1 MGCYSCGGNPSTF
14 CRECVQSKDTW
25 IAPVDTLPDVFMG
38 DFDHLYR
45 TPDGNLYA
53 LSPDRLNWIQVNGS
67 GGNPVRYTAGNGI
80 EISNRNVITN
90 TQPNVTQN
98 LSING
103 RTISITNGNSIT
115 LPEDRDTVYNDTE
128 LKRRVQAVESKTD
141 NFVSGVNV
149 SREGNKVKLTYTFV
163 NGAPKEVEF
172 EDKDTITLAYDDT
185 ALKARVK
192 ALEDRPDRD
201 TVYDDRALRD
211 RVTALENKSDRDNQT
226 LSVDPNTRS
235 LSLSGGNSVTLPSD
249 KQTLTKEGNRL
260 ILSNGGGEV
269 VIPTATPYDDSSVV
283 NRLNLLEAKGDKDS
297 QTLSLDNSSRVLT
310 ISNGNSV
317 TIPSDKQ
324 TISRQGNKLV
334 LSNGG
339 GEIDLPQ
346 GNNAVPYDDSNVRAR
361 LTTLEDKVDKDSQT
375 LSLDTNTRVLTIS
388 NGNSVTIPSDKQTI
402 TKQGNRLVLS
412 NGGGEIE
419 LPQPNSAVAYDDSDL
434 RNRVGALE
442 TKPDKDTVY
451 NDSDVKRRLTELESR
466 TDNFVTGVTASR
478 EGNKVRLTY
487 NFVSGQPKNVEFDD
501 KDTIGVAYD
510 DTAIRNRLQ
519 TLESKPSPTLS
530 LSGNTLSL
538 TNGGSVELPSQNSS
552 VYRATKG
559 KINNN
564 VTYKSNIV
572 NGDDIKAGDIVHDV
586 DSTGTTPKD
595 IYYKVTSVSGNTVN
609 VEKLGE
615 RNIPV
620 GTSYDDSSL
629 RNRVQALESKADRD
643 NQTLTFNEGTRSLSL
658 SGGNSITI
666 PNDKQTLSKS
676 GNKLVLSNGGGEV
689 DIPTATPYDDSDVKR
704 RLGVLESRTDND
716 RQTLSLSGR
725 TLSISNGNNV
735 TIPDDKQ
742 TLSIEG
748 NRITLSGNGGS
759 IELPNNSSVFRLSK
773 GDIQGGSVGFTT
785 TIRKDTLMNPDGVKE
800 GDIIQDYWSGTTSA
814 NQEYWK
820 VTSVSG
826 DNVSIQNIG
835 RRDLPV
841 SRQSLS
847 INGNRLTLSDNG
859 GSVDLPATSPSYVA
873 TKGKINNN
881 ATYKSN
887 LMYSGDVK
895 VGDIVRDID
904 TTGTTPKEVYYTI
917 SSVNGNTVNMA
928 KLGEKDI
935 PQPNISGYVTI
946 QQYNEL
952 KDALTKLLEDLKNSG
967 AWQQTGSNIFA
978 GRLYADRHIA
988 TGNINLFSNGTDT
1001 ASFIRTN
1008 NTSTENDLAGG
1019 VG

>member
-201 TVYDDRALRD
+201 TVYDDKALRD
-211 RVTALENKSDRDNQT
+211 RVTALENKSNQT

-235 LSLSGGNSVTLPSD
+235 LSLSGGNSVTLPND
-249 KQTLTKEGNRL
+249 KQTLTKDGNRL

-283 NRLNLLEAKGDKDS
+283 NRLNNLEAKGDKDS

-361 LTTLEDKVDKDSQT
+361 LTTLEGKVDKDSQT
-375 LSLDTNTRVLTIS
+375 LSLDNNTRVLTIS

-402 TKQGNRLVLS
+402 TKQGNKLVLS

-434 RNRVGALE
+434 
-442 TKPDKDTVY
+442 
-451 NDSDVKRRLTELESR
+451 
-466 TDNFVTGVTASR
+466 
-478 EGNKVRLTY
+478 
-487 NFVSGQPKNVEFDD
+487 
-501 KDTIGVAYD
+501 
-510 DTAIRNRLQ
+510 RNRLQ

-564 VTYKSNIV
+564 ATYKSNIV

-904 TTGTTPKEVYYTI
+904 TTGTTPKEIYYTI
-917 SSVNGNTVNMA
+917 SSVNGNTVNMT

>member
-141 NFVSGVNV
+141 NFVSGVSV

-211 RVTALENKSDRDNQT
+211 RITALENKSDRDNQT

-249 KQTLTKEGNRL
+249 KQT
-260 ILSNGGGEV
+260 
-269 VIPTATPYDDSSVV
+269 
-283 NRLNLLEAKGDKDS
+283 
-297 QTLSLDNSSRVLT
+297 
-310 ISNGNSV
+310 IS
-317 TIPSDKQ
+317 I
-324 TISRQGNKLV
+324 QGNKLV

-361 LTTLEDKVDKDSQT
+361 LTTLEGKADKDSQT
-375 LSLDTNTRVLTIS
+375 LSLDNNTRVLTIS

-419 LPQPNSAVAYDDSDL
+419 LPQPNSAIAYDDSDL

-451 NDSDVKRRLTELESR
+451 NDSDVKRRLTALENR

-658 SGGNSITI
+658 SGGNIITI

-748 NRITLSGNGGS
+748 NRITLSGHGGS

-835 RRDLPV
+835 RRYLPV

-859 GSVDLPATSPSYVA
+859 GSVDLPTTSPSYVA

-917 SSVNGNTVNMA
+917 SSVNGNTVNMT

-935 PQPNISGYVTI
+935 PQPNISGYATI

>member
-14 CRECVQSKDTW
+14 CRECVQLKDTW

-115 LPEDRDTVYNDTE
+115 LPEERDTVYNDTE

-249 KQTLTKEGNRL
+249 KQTLTKDGNRL

-269 VIPTATPYDDSSVV
+269 VIPTATPYDDS
-283 NRLNLLEAKGDKDS
+283 
-297 QTLSLDNSSRVLT
+297 
-310 ISNGNSV
+310 
-317 TIPSDKQ
+317 
-324 TISRQGNKLV
+324 
-334 LSNGG
+334 
-339 GEIDLPQ
+339 
-346 GNNAVPYDDSNVRAR
+346 NVRAR
-361 LTTLEDKVDKDSQT
+361 LTTLEGKVDKDSQT

-419 LPQPNSAVAYDDSDL
+419 LPQPNSAIAYDDSDL

-451 NDSDVKRRLTELESR
+451 NDSDVKRRLTALESR

-559 KINNN
+559 NINNN
-564 VTYKSNIV
+564 ATYKSNIV

-629 RNRVQALESKADRD
+629 RNRVQALESKANRD
-643 NQTLTFNEGTRSLSL
+643 NQTLTFNESTRSLSL

-689 DIPTATPYDDSDVKR
+689 DIPTETPYDDSDVKR

-759 IELPNNSSVFRLSK
+759 VELPNNSSVFRLSK

-917 SSVNGNTVNMA
+917 SSVNGNTVNMT

>member
-141 NFVSGVNV
+141 NFVSGVSV

-201 TVYDDRALRD
+201 TVYDDRTLRD

-249 KQTLTKEGNRL
+249 KQT
-260 ILSNGGGEV
+260 
-269 VIPTATPYDDSSVV
+269 
-283 NRLNLLEAKGDKDS
+283 
-297 QTLSLDNSSRVLT
+297 
-310 ISNGNSV
+310 IS
-317 TIPSDKQ
+317 I
-324 TISRQGNKLV
+324 QGNKLV

-361 LTTLEDKVDKDSQT
+361 LTTLEGKADKDSQT
-375 LSLDTNTRVLTIS
+375 LSLDNNTRVLTIS

-412 NGGGEIE
+412 NGGGEID

-451 NDSDVKRRLTELESR
+451 NDSDVKRRLTALESR

-564 VTYKSNIV
+564 ATYKSNIV

-643 NQTLTFNEGTRSLSL
+643 NQTLTFNESTRSLSL

-917 SSVNGNTVNMA
+917 SSVNGNTVNMT

-952 KDALTKLLEDLKNSG
+952 KEALTKLLEDLKNSG

>member
-141 NFVSGVNV
+141 NFVSGVSV

-249 KQTLTKEGNRL
+249 KQTLTKDGNRL

-283 NRLNLLEAKGDKDS
+283 NRLNNLEAKGDKDS

-361 LTTLEDKVDKDSQT
+361 LTTLEGKADKDSQT

-419 LPQPNSAVAYDDSDL
+419 LPQPNSAVAYDD
-434 RNRVGALE
+434 
-442 TKPDKDTVY
+442 
-451 NDSDVKRRLTELESR
+451 
-466 TDNFVTGVTASR
+466 
-478 EGNKVRLTY
+478 
-487 NFVSGQPKNVEFDD
+487 
-501 KDTIGVAYD
+501 
-510 DTAIRNRLQ
+510 TAIRNRLQ

-564 VTYKSNIV
+564 ATYKSNIV

-735 TIPDDKQ
+735 IIPDDKQ

-826 DNVSIQNIG
+826 DNVFIQNIG

-859 GSVDLPATSPSYVA
+859 GSVDLPDTSPSYVA

-887 LMYSGDVK
+887 LIYSGDVK

-917 SSVNGNTVNMA
+917 SSVSGNTVNMT

>member
-141 NFVSGVNV
+141 NFVSGVSV

-211 RVTALENKSDRDNQT
+211 RITALENKSDRDNQT

-249 KQTLTKEGNRL
+249 KQT
-260 ILSNGGGEV
+260 
-269 VIPTATPYDDSSVV
+269 
-283 NRLNLLEAKGDKDS
+283 
-297 QTLSLDNSSRVLT
+297 
-310 ISNGNSV
+310 IS
-317 TIPSDKQ
+317 I
-324 TISRQGNKLV
+324 QGNKLV

-361 LTTLEDKVDKDSQT
+361 LTTLEGKADKDSQT
-375 LSLDTNTRVLTIS
+375 LSLDNNTRVLTIS

-419 LPQPNSAVAYDDSDL
+419 LPQPNSAIAYDDSDL

-451 NDSDVKRRLTELESR
+451 NDSDVKRRLTALENR

-658 SGGNSITI
+658 SGGNIITI

-835 RRDLPV
+835 RRYLPV

-859 GSVDLPATSPSYVA
+859 GSVDLPTTSPSYVA

-881 ATYKSN
+881 ATYKYN

-917 SSVNGNTVNMA
+917 SSVNGNTVNMT

-935 PQPNISGYVTI
+935 PQPNISGYATI

>member
-141 NFVSGVNV
+141 NFVSGVSV

-201 TVYDDRALRD
+201 TVYDDSALRD
-211 RVTALENKSDRDNQT
+211 RVTALENKSNQT

-235 LSLSGGNSVTLPSD
+235 LSLSGGNSVTLPND
-249 KQTLTKEGNRL
+249 KQTLTKDGNRL

-283 NRLNLLEAKGDKDS
+283 NRLNHLEAKGDKDS

-346 GNNAVPYDDSNVRAR
+346 GNNAVPYDDSNVIAR
-361 LTTLEDKVDKDSQT
+361 LTTLEGKVDKDSQT
-375 LSLDTNTRVLTIS
+375 LSLDNNTRVLTIS

-402 TKQGNRLVLS
+402 TKQGNKLVLS

-419 LPQPNSAVAYDDSDL
+419 LPQPNSAVAYDD
-434 RNRVGALE
+434 
-442 TKPDKDTVY
+442 TT
-451 NDSDVKRRLTELESR
+451 
-466 TDNFVTGVTASR
+466 
-478 EGNKVRLTY
+478 
-487 NFVSGQPKNVEFDD
+487 
-501 KDTIGVAYD
+501 
-510 DTAIRNRLQ
+510 IRNRLQ

-564 VTYKSNIV
+564 ATYKSNIV

-704 RLGVLESRTDND
+704 RLGVLESRTDNG

-859 GSVDLPATSPSYVA
+859 GSIDLPAISPSYVA

-917 SSVNGNTVNMA
+917 SSVSGNTVNMT

>member
-141 NFVSGVNV
+141 NFVSGVSV

-249 KQTLTKEGNRL
+249 KQT
-260 ILSNGGGEV
+260 
-269 VIPTATPYDDSSVV
+269 
-283 NRLNLLEAKGDKDS
+283 
-297 QTLSLDNSSRVLT
+297 
-310 ISNGNSV
+310 IS
-317 TIPSDKQ
+317 I
-324 TISRQGNKLV
+324 QGNKLV

-346 GNNAVPYDDSNVRAR
+346 GDNAVPYDDSNVRAR
-361 LTTLEDKVDKDSQT
+361 LTTLEGKADKDSQT
-375 LSLDTNTRVLTIS
+375 LSLDNNTRVLTIS

-451 NDSDVKRRLTELESR
+451 NDSDVKRRLTALESK

-538 TNGGSVELPSQNSS
+538 TNGGSVELSSQNSS

-559 KINNN
+559 NINNN
-564 VTYKSNIV
+564 ATYKSNIV

-748 NRITLSGNGGS
+748 NQITLSGNGGS

-917 SSVNGNTVNMA
+917 SSVNGNTVNMT

-952 KDALTKLLEDLKNSG
+952 KEALTKLLEDLKNSG

>member
-141 NFVSGVNV
+141 NFVSGVSV

-249 KQTLTKEGNRL
+249 KQT
-260 ILSNGGGEV
+260 
-269 VIPTATPYDDSSVV
+269 
-283 NRLNLLEAKGDKDS
+283 
-297 QTLSLDNSSRVLT
+297 
-310 ISNGNSV
+310 
-317 TIPSDKQ
+317 
-324 TISRQGNKLV
+324 ISRQGNKLV

-361 LTTLEDKVDKDSQT
+361 LTTLEGKVDKDSQT

-451 NDSDVKRRLTELESR
+451 NDSDVKRRLTELENR

-785 TIRKDTLMNPDGVKE
+785 TIRKGTLMNPDGVKE

-859 GSVDLPATSPSYVA
+859 GSIDLPATSPSYVA

-917 SSVNGNTVNMA
+917 SSVSGNTVNMT

>member
-141 NFVSGVNV
+141 NFVSGVSV

-201 TVYDDRALRD
+201 TVYDDSALRD
-211 RVTALENKSDRDNQT
+211 RVTALENKSNQT

-235 LSLSGGNSVTLPSD
+235 LSLSGGNSVTLPND
-249 KQTLTKEGNRL
+249 KQTLTKDGNRL

-283 NRLNLLEAKGDKDS
+283 NRLNHLEAKGDKDS
-297 QTLSLDNSSRVLT
+297 QTLSLDN
-310 ISNGNSV
+310 
-317 TIPSDKQ
+317 
-324 TISRQGNKLV
+324 
-334 LSNGG
+334 
-339 GEIDLPQ
+339 
-346 GNNAVPYDDSNVRAR
+346 
-361 LTTLEDKVDKDSQT
+361 
-375 LSLDTNTRVLTIS
+375 NTRVLTIS

-402 TKQGNRLVLS
+402 TKQGNKLVLS

-419 LPQPNSAVAYDDSDL
+419 LPQPNSAVAYDD
-434 RNRVGALE
+434 
-442 TKPDKDTVY
+442 TT
-451 NDSDVKRRLTELESR
+451 
-466 TDNFVTGVTASR
+466 
-478 EGNKVRLTY
+478 
-487 NFVSGQPKNVEFDD
+487 
-501 KDTIGVAYD
+501 
-510 DTAIRNRLQ
+510 IRNRLQ

-564 VTYKSNIV
+564 ATYKSNII

-759 IELPNNSSVFRLSK
+759 IELPNNYSVFRLSK

-917 SSVNGNTVNMA
+917 SSVSGNTVNMN

-978 GRLYADRHIA
+978 GRLYTDRHIA

>member
-14 CRECVQSKDTW
+14 CRECVQLKDTW

-67 GGNPVRYTAGNGI
+67 GENPVRYTAGNGI

-249 KQTLTKEGNRL
+249 KQT
-260 ILSNGGGEV
+260 
-269 VIPTATPYDDSSVV
+269 
-283 NRLNLLEAKGDKDS
+283 
-297 QTLSLDNSSRVLT
+297 
-310 ISNGNSV
+310 
-317 TIPSDKQ
+317 
-324 TISRQGNKLV
+324 ISRQGNKLV

-361 LTTLEDKVDKDSQT
+361 LTTLEGKVDKDSQT

-434 RNRVGALE
+434 RNR
-442 TKPDKDTVY
+442 
-451 NDSDVKRRLTELESR
+451 
-466 TDNFVTGVTASR
+466 
-478 EGNKVRLTY
+478 
-487 NFVSGQPKNVEFDD
+487 
-501 KDTIGVAYD
+501 
-510 DTAIRNRLQ
+510 LQ

-564 VTYKSNIV
+564 ATYKSNIV

-859 GSVDLPATSPSYVA
+859 GSIDLPATSPSYVA

-917 SSVNGNTVNMA
+917 ISVNGNTVNMA

>member
-1 MGCYSCGGNPSTF
+1 M
-14 CRECVQSKDTW
+14 SKTTYN
-25 IAPVDTLPDVFMG
+25 IPEE
-38 DFDHLYR
+38 
-45 TPDGNLYA
+45 
-53 LSPDRLNWIQVNGS
+53 S
-67 GGNPVRYTAGNGI
+67 
-80 EISNRNVITN
+80 SNQTI
-90 TQPNVTQN
+90 
-98 LSING
+98 SING
-103 RTISITNGNSIT
+103 RTLSISDGNSIE
-115 LPEDRDTVYNDTE
+115 LPDRDDQTLNISDHQLTISNGNTVQLPNDKQTI
-128 LKRRVQAVESKTD
+128 SK
-141 NFVSGVNV
+141 S
-149 SREGNKVKLTYTFV
+149 GNKVVLSN
-163 NGAPKEVEF
+163 NGGEVELP
-172 EDKDTITLAYDDT
+172 ESYDDSD
-185 ALKARVK
+185 VK
-192 ALEDRPDRD
+192 RRLGVLEAKPD
-201 TVYDDRALRD
+201 
-211 RVTALENKSDRDNQT
+211 KDNQT
-226 LSVDPNTRS
+226 LSLDESTRV
-235 LSLSGGNSVTLPSD
+235 LSISNGNSVTIPND
-249 KQTLTKEGNRL
+249 KQTISKSGNKL

-269 VIPTATPYDDSSVV
+269 D
-283 NRLNLLEAKGDKDS
+283 
-297 QTLSLDNSSRVLT
+297 
-310 ISNGNSV
+310 
-317 TIPSDKQ
+317 
-324 TISRQGNKLV
+324 
-334 LSNGG
+334 
-339 GEIDLPQ
+339 
-346 GNNAVPYDDSNVRAR
+346 
-361 LTTLEDKVDKDSQT
+361 
-375 LSLDTNTRVLTIS
+375 
-388 NGNSVTIPSDKQTI
+388 
-402 TKQGNRLVLS
+402 
-412 NGGGEIE
+412 
-419 LPQPNSAVAYDDSDL
+419 LPQPNSSVSYDDTDL
-434 RNRVGALE
+434 RNRVVALE
-442 TKPDKDTVY
+442 SKPDKDTVY
-451 NDSDVKRRLTELESR
+451 NDTDVKNRLTALETKEDKPLQHLSIVDR
-466 TDNFVTGVTASR
+466 TISISGGNSINLPVDNDTIYNDTDIKHRLDILENKTDNFVTGVTASR

-519 TLESKPSPTLS
+519 NLESKPSPTLS

-564 VTYKSNIV
+564 ATYKSNIV

-689 DIPTATPYDDSDVKR
+689 DIPYPTPYDDTNIKSRLSNLENKQNSTSFRISKNVIDGEIGSSKTIRRDTLLNSDNIK
-704 RLGVLESRTDND
+704 
-716 RQTLSLSGR
+716 SGDIIEDQVNNNNIV
-725 TLSISNGNNV
+725 TNGYWKVTEVSDYNV
-735 TIPDDKQ
+735 TITKIGIRELQLDKQ
-742 TLSIEG
+742 QISLNGKS
-748 NRITLSGNGGS
+748 ITLSGGGTV
-759 IELPNNSSVFRLSK
+759 ELPDTSSVFRLSK

-841 SRQSLS
+841 SIQRLS

-859 GSVDLPATSPSYVA
+859 GSVDLPDTSHSYVV

-881 ATYKSN
+881 ITYKSN
-887 LMYSGDVK
+887 LIYSGDVK

-904 TTGTTPKEVYYTI
+904 TTGNTPKEVYYTI
-917 SSVNGNTVNMA
+917 SSVSGNTVNMS
-928 KLGEKDI
+928 KITDKDI
-935 PQPNISGYVTI
+935 PVIYQNLTLNGNTLSISNGNSVTI
-946 QQYNEL
+946 PQPDLREYVSISAYNEV
-952 KDALTKLLEDLKNSG
+952 KNALTRLLQDLKNSG
-967 AWQQTGSNIFA
+967 AWEQTGDNILA
-978 GRLYADRHIA
+978 GRLKNGRSIA

>member
-67 GGNPVRYTAGNGI
+67 GENPVRYTAGNGI

-141 NFVSGVNV
+141 NFVSGVSV

-249 KQTLTKEGNRL
+249 KQT
-260 ILSNGGGEV
+260 
-269 VIPTATPYDDSSVV
+269 
-283 NRLNLLEAKGDKDS
+283 
-297 QTLSLDNSSRVLT
+297 
-310 ISNGNSV
+310 
-317 TIPSDKQ
+317 
-324 TISRQGNKLV
+324 ISRQGNKLV

-361 LTTLEDKVDKDSQT
+361 LTTLEGKVDKDSQT

-451 NDSDVKRRLTELESR
+451 NDSDVKRRLTELENR

-785 TIRKDTLMNPDGVKE
+785 TIRKGTLMNPDGVKE

-859 GSVDLPATSPSYVA
+859 GSIDLPATSPSYVA

-917 SSVNGNTVNMA
+917 SSVSGNTVNMT

>member
-141 NFVSGVNV
+141 NFVSGVSV

-249 KQTLTKEGNRL
+249 KQT
-260 ILSNGGGEV
+260 
-269 VIPTATPYDDSSVV
+269 
-283 NRLNLLEAKGDKDS
+283 
-297 QTLSLDNSSRVLT
+297 
-310 ISNGNSV
+310 IS
-317 TIPSDKQ
+317 I
-324 TISRQGNKLV
+324 QGNKLV

-346 GNNAVPYDDSNVRAR
+346 GDNAVPYDDSNVRAR
-361 LTTLEDKVDKDSQT
+361 LTTLEGKVDKDSQT

-419 LPQPNSAVAYDDSDL
+419 LPQPNSAIAYDDSDL

-451 NDSDVKRRLTELESR
+451 NDYDVKRRLTALENR

-785 TIRKDTLMNPDGVKE
+785 TIRKGTLMNPDGVKE

-814 NQEYWK
+814 NQKYWK

-859 GSVDLPATSPSYVA
+859 GSIDLPATSPSYVA

-917 SSVNGNTVNMA
+917 SSVSGNTVNMT

>member
-141 NFVSGVNV
+141 NFVSGVSV

-249 KQTLTKEGNRL
+249 KQT
-260 ILSNGGGEV
+260 
-269 VIPTATPYDDSSVV
+269 
-283 NRLNLLEAKGDKDS
+283 
-297 QTLSLDNSSRVLT
+297 
-310 ISNGNSV
+310 IS
-317 TIPSDKQ
+317 I
-324 TISRQGNKLV
+324 QGNKLV

-361 LTTLEDKVDKDSQT
+361 LTTLEGKADKDSQT
-375 LSLDTNTRVLTIS
+375 LSLDNNTRVLTIS

-434 RNRVGALE
+434 RNR
-442 TKPDKDTVY
+442 
-451 NDSDVKRRLTELESR
+451 
-466 TDNFVTGVTASR
+466 
-478 EGNKVRLTY
+478 
-487 NFVSGQPKNVEFDD
+487 
-501 KDTIGVAYD
+501 
-510 DTAIRNRLQ
+510 LQ

-564 VTYKSNIV
+564 ATYKSNIV

-689 DIPTATPYDDSDVKR
+689 DISTATPYDDSDVKR

>member
-141 NFVSGVNV
+141 NFVSGVSV

-249 KQTLTKEGNRL
+249 KQTLTKDGNRL

-283 NRLNLLEAKGDKDS
+283 NRLNNLEAKGDK
-297 QTLSLDNSSRVLT
+297 V
-310 ISNGNSV
+310 
-317 TIPSDKQ
+317 
-324 TISRQGNKLV
+324 
-334 LSNGG
+334 
-339 GEIDLPQ
+339 
-346 GNNAVPYDDSNVRAR
+346 
-361 LTTLEDKVDKDSQT
+361 SQT
-375 LSLDTNTRVLTIS
+375 LSLDTNTRVLSIS

-451 NDSDVKRRLTELESR
+451 NDSDVKRRLTALESR

-564 VTYKSNIV
+564 ATYKSNIV

-629 RNRVQALESKADRD
+629 RNRIQALENRTDRD

-742 TLSIEG
+742 TLSIDG

-820 VTSVSG
+820 VTAVSG

-917 SSVNGNTVNMA
+917 SSVSGNTVNMT

-1008 NTSTENDLAGG
+1008 NASTENDLAGG

>member
-128 LKRRVQAVESKTD
+128 IKRRVQAVESKTD

-249 KQTLTKEGNRL
+249 KQT
-260 ILSNGGGEV
+260 
-269 VIPTATPYDDSSVV
+269 
-283 NRLNLLEAKGDKDS
+283 
-297 QTLSLDNSSRVLT
+297 
-310 ISNGNSV
+310 
-317 TIPSDKQ
+317 
-324 TISRQGNKLV
+324 ISRQGNKLV

-361 LTTLEDKVDKDSQT
+361 LTTLEGKVDKDSQT

-451 NDSDVKRRLTELESR
+451 NDSDVKRRLTALESR

-487 NFVSGQPKNVEFDD
+487 NFVSGQPKTVEFDD

-564 VTYKSNIV
+564 ATYKSNIV

-595 IYYKVTSVSGNTVN
+595 IYYKVASVSGNTVN

-643 NQTLTFNEGTRSLSL
+643 NQTLTFNESTRSLSL

-826 DNVSIQNIG
+826 DNISIQNIG